1 MRGNHQGLQFRR
13 AVASRGNQAT
23 CRSYGHQG
31 FPDKFGPALRAVL
44 AGGLLTPFALKA
56 SDYLHDGNYPAGL
69 AYASLA
75 FLIIAV
81 AVKWKRV
88 EALFAAVGGLAKSKT
103 KLISWSLLGFVAIA
117 SAFALGTFVGRR
129 ESLSPAAIGNIV
141 WDFEQ
146 TANGSGYFLSMTR
159 LGNQEMRVL
168 GFQAHGKNI
177 SNKATEHLTG
187 YVRSEVTNVQLPI
200 YLLAQAQ
207 EDPKPNVCYAQT
219 WVPTVPQETFG
230 LPPFADFQLAT
241 FSKPVAIMESDGSP
255 ISKFM
260 NDFVPF
266 TIVLEYDGT
275 RYERRFSKEEVQ
287 RQVSTFERSL
297 NPQSSP
303 HVTGKLDAKPPP
315 PFPLQLLIPPDA
327 PKAPPSLA
335 SPIPL
340 GALPK
345 LPAN

>member
-1 MRGNHQGLQFRR
+1 MSGD
-13 AVASRGNQAT
+13 
-23 CRSYGHQG
+23 GHSD
-31 FPDKFGPALRAVL
+31 FPEKFGPALRLLL

-56 SDYLHDGNYPAGL
+56 FDNLNDGNHAAAL
-69 AYASLA
+69 IYAA
-75 FLIIAV
+75 FALSILV
-81 AVKWKRV
+81 VVVKWKRV
-88 EALFAAVGGLAKSKT
+88 EALFAAVGGLAKSKA
-103 KLISWSLLGFVAIA
+103 KLIPWSLLGLVVIA
-117 SAFALGTFVGRR
+117 SAYVLGTFVGRR
-129 ESLSPAAIGNIV
+129 EFLNPAAIGNIV

-159 LGNQEMRVL
+159 VGNQEIRVL
-168 GFQAHGKNI
+168 GFQAHGKNV
-177 SNKATEHLTG
+177 SNKATEHLNG

-219 WVPTVPQETFG
+219 WIPTLPQETFG
-230 LPPFADFQLAT
+230 IPPFADFQLAT
-241 FSKPVAIMESDGSP
+241 FSKPVAVAESDGSP

-275 RYERRFSKEEVQ
+275 KYERQFSKEEVQ

-303 HVTGKLDAKPPP
+303 HIARKLDAKPPP
-315 PFPLQLLIPPDA
+315 PFPFQLLIPPDP

-340 GALPK
+340 GILPK
-345 LPAN
+345 PPAN